1 MSCLSSQMCCI
12 SRLFFCRKSENNREN
27 NACSALVWGLQRSC
41 AGRKWRWV
49 DSATATYTPH
59 TTVGA
64 LKLIL
69 HILYILS
76 CVCAKFGIW
85 GSKYQN
91 PALCLLFTP
100 GLVIGL
106 DSNITVT
113 RVSIQNIGH
122 IIVFLDHAKM
132 SWNANFLLIY
142 LTMMLAVW
150 IINSVEL
157 QHCCHDLL

>member
-41 AGRKWRWV
+41 AGRKWRWF
-49 DSATATYTPH
+49 DSATATYAPH

-64 LKLIL
+64 LKLVL
-69 HILYILS
+69 HILYFLS
-76 CVCAKFGIW
+76 CVCAKFGIR
-85 GSKYQN
+85 GSKNQN

-100 GLVIGL
+100 SFSNWIGFQNN
-106 DSNITVT
+106 SNQSFNAKY
-113 RVSIQNIGH
+113 RAH
-122 IIVFLDHAKM
+122 HCFLDHAKM

-142 LTMMLAVW
+142 HTMMLCC
-150 IINSVEL
+150 IIYK
-157 QHCCHDLL
+157 